1 MGLTSM
7 MMAVQEQIPNILSG
21 KPPTEPS
28 ALVHEM
34 FVRYANGTKTDAD
47 LASISQGLDEL
58 FTHKFDADDTEKA
71 LDLVNAKDLFV
82 DKAPKG
88 QLIANATLNWT
99 APSVKAW
106 TQPNFTQPLPYLTTD
121 KVNFTAAKVTKID
134 NIAKAKYA
142 DWNKSAVIIANNQ
155 AKWDKANAAA
165 IQPTPPELKQTGGLF
180 KKELAM
186 ANAVGKAYKTKDPA
200 VKAYPT
206 DWMPGKT
213 TAGNAFWRAAD
224 NQTAL
229 LALSGALLGANKNI
243 TVLPAPKI
251 KPINIYKDTQNAT
264 LQEDANKLNLTRTA
278 FPAKQGFDWLRP
290 AIDVVTSDPIGDA
303 VAPALAYAEFRDPTL
318 FGVSSSK
325 TTVSTKGG
333 SSAKG
338 IFDPS
343 SNTTLL
349 RKDNLKY
356 AYQTNNG
363 QNKINLFSLGG
374 SLFQYRPCIFSESWT
389 GAAANAELIR
399 IRPELIGVS
408 ATGANVEPQL
418 IDINPHLIK
427 VQAQGAQFNPDL
439 INIEP
444 YVISIAPRVNVAG
457 KAVLKRWQTN
467 RPGAPAKGN
476 MYKSQGGFREDPAVA
491 ARKTLQPPVGKPYTR

>member
-58 FTHKFDADDTEKA
+58 FTHKYDADDAAKA

-82 DKAPKG
+82 DKAPKA

-99 APSVKAW
+99 APAVKAW
-106 TQPNFTQPLPYLTTD
+106 TQPNFTKPLPYLTAN
-121 KVNFTAAKVTKID
+121 KINFTAAEVTKID

-142 DWNKSAVIIANNQ
+142 DWNKSAVIISSNQ

-165 IQPTPPELKQTGGLF
+165 INPTPPELKQTGGLY

-186 ANAVGKAYKTKDPA
+186 ANSVGKAYQNKDP
-200 VKAYPT
+200 KLTPYPT

-229 LALSGALLGANKNI
+229 LAASGVLLGANKNI
-243 TVLPAPKI
+243 TGLPSPKI
-251 KPINIYKDTQNAT
+251 KPFNLYKDNQNAT
-264 LQEDANKLNLTRTA
+264 LQKDANDLNLVKAA
-278 FPAKQGFDWLRP
+278 FPTKQGFDWLRP
-290 AIDVVTSDPIGDA
+290 AIDVATSDPVGDA

-318 FGVSSSK
+318 FGVSNSK
-325 TTVSTKGG
+325 TTVSTKYNT
-333 SSAKG
+333 SAKG

-343 SNTTLL
+343 ANTTLL
-349 RKDNLKY
+349 RKDWLKY
-356 AYQTNNG
+356 NYNTANG
-363 QNKINLFSLGG
+363 QNKISLFSLGG

-389 GAAANAELIR
+389 GAQASAELIR

-418 IDINPHLIK
+418 IDINPHVIK
-427 VQAQGAQFNPDL
+427 VQAQGAQYNPDL

-457 KAVLKRWQTN
+457 KAVPKKWQTN
-467 RPGAPAKGN
+467 RPGAPAKSN
-476 MYKSQGGFREDPAVA
+476 LFKSQGGFKEDPAVA

>member
-7 MMAVQEQIPNILSG
+7 MMAVQEQVPNILSG
-21 KPPTEPS
+21 KPIGEPS
-28 ALVHEM
+28 VLVHEM

-47 LASISQGLDEL
+47 LSEISKGLDEL
-58 FTHKFDADDTEKA
+58 FNHKFDADDADKA
-71 LDLVNAKDLFV
+71 LNLINAKDLFV
-82 DKAPKG
+82 DKAPKA

-99 APSVKAW
+99 APAVKAW
-106 TQPNFTQPLPYLTTD
+106 TQPNFTKPLPYVTVNKINYTT
-121 KVNFTAAKVTKID
+121 APVTKID

-142 DWNKSAVIIANNQ
+142 DWNASAVSI
-155 AKWDKANAAA
+155 AAA
-165 IQPTPPELKQTGGLF
+165 QANWEKAAATSVLPTPGQLSQTGGLF
-180 KKELAM
+180 KKEYAM
-186 ANAVGKAYKTKDPA
+186 AKAVGAAYKNKDPA
-200 VKAYPT
+200 LTGYPT

-213 TAGNAFWRAAD
+213 TAGNRFWTAAD

-229 LALSGALLGANKNI
+229 LALSGALLGASKNI
-243 TVLPAPKI
+243 TGLPAASI
-251 KPINIYKDTQNAT
+251 KPINIYKDTQNAII
-264 LQEDANKLNLTRTA
+264 QEDINKLNLTTTA
-278 FPAKQGFDWLRP
+278 FPKKQGFDWLRP
-290 AIDVVTSDPIGDA
+290 AIDVVTADPVGDA

-318 FGVSSSK
+318 FDVSSSK

-343 SNTTLL
+343 ANTTLL

-356 AYQTNNG
+356 AYNTANTQT
-363 QNKINLFSLGG
+363 KINLFNLGG
-374 SLFQYRPCIFSESWT
+374 SMFQYRPCIFSESWT
-389 GAAANAELIR
+389 GAQASAELIR

-427 VQAQGAQFNPDL
+427 VQAQGAQYNPDL

-457 KAVLKRWQTN
+457 KAVPKKWQTN
-467 RPGAPAKGN
+467 RPGAPAKSN
-476 MYKSQGGFREDPAVA
+476 LFKSQGGFKEDPAVA
-491 ARKTLQPPVGKPYTR
+491 AAKTLQPPVGKPYTR